1 MAQHKEATTPN
12 TRRQLADFPQ
22 WAEAEETLRRLRLE
36 EQVIV
41 AQYRKADG
49 ALHEQ
54 TQQES
59 RIGKLANTILAKVGA
74 TRPAEV
80 TSEAELVGAELA
92 EKRLACEN
100 ALEAHQREMQQ
111 LRIRLS
117 ARVYSEG
124 GWEQEHLAV
133 RQRIAKAVIELATAV
148 QDEGRLAEKMAT
160 AGAITSARWG
170 GRLWVNTSAC
180 PLVPAVFRALNVGE
194 FRRYNENLLG

>member
-1 MAQHKEATTPN
+1 MAQHKEATTSN

-22 WAEAEETLRRLRLE
+22 WAEAEEILQQLRLE
-36 EQVIV
+36 KQVIV

-100 ALEAHQREMQQ
+100 ALEQHERKMQAADSA
-111 LRIRLS
+111 IRSGLQES
-117 ARVYSEG
+117 
-124 GWEQEHLAV
+124 WEQEHLAA
-133 RQRIAKAVIELATAV
+133 RQKIAKALIELATAV
-148 QDEGRLAEKMAT
+148 QDEGQLAEKMAT
-160 AGAITSARWG
+160 AGALTSARWG
-170 GRLWVNTSAC
+170 GRLWVNTSTC

-194 FRRYNENLLG
+194 FCRNNENLLG

>member
-100 ALEAHQREMQQ
+100 ALEQHERKMTS
-111 LRIRLS
+111 LRIQLS
-117 ARVYSEG
+117 TEVYKS
-124 GWEQEHLAV
+124 WEQEHLAA
-133 RQRIAKAVIELATAV
+133 RQKIAKALVELATAV
-148 QDEGRLAEKMAT
+148 QDEGQLAEKMAA
-160 AGAITSARWG
+160 AGALTSARWG
-170 GRLWVNTSAC
+170 GRLWVNTSTC

-194 FRRYNENLLG
+194 FCRNNANLLKQ